1 MEWFDLIRSLIFYAV
16 QWFTMSSTSALR
28 NIPAVD
34 EILRHEAMAVAATAF
49 PRQQLTKWIRNS
61 VDECRK
67 AILNGAD
74 FDKCAAIQFVINSAT
89 HQSAFEEGR
98 RQHPVINAT
107 GILLHTNLGRAP
119 LADAAIHRMAA
130 CSAFT
135 NVEINLHS
143 GKRNKRG
150 ERVADL
156 LASLTGAED
165 AVVVNNCAAA
175 TMLTLQTIATGRE
188 VIVSRGQ
195 LVEIGGGYRLP
206 EVFAAS
212 GAILKEVGTTNRTYL
227 RDYENAITENTA
239 AIIRVH
245 RSNFCLSGFVTEPTI
260 AELVS
265 VGRSHDIPVI
275 DDIGS
280 GCMQRLGNIGLD
292 EPTVPDSIAAGA
304 DLSLFSGDKLFGGPQ
319 AGLIVGARNL
329 TDALRQSPMMRALRL
344 DKLTLAALEATIEIH
359 LSGKAETEL
368 PLLRMISMPADEIRN
383 RCETVLAALT
393 VPDSVTVEID
403 ECTSQIGGG
412 SAPGSEIRS
421 CGLRVTGPSGEQFAQ
436 LLRNGRP
443 SVMGRI
449 QDECVILDLRT
460 VADDQVATVAG
471 SLNSALNSV
480 TSDEV

>member
-1 MEWFDLIRSLIFYAV
+1 MP
-16 QWFTMSSTSALR
+16 STSALR
-28 NIPAVD
+28 NVPSVD
-34 EILRHEAMAVAATAF
+34 EILRHETMAVAATVY
-49 PRQQLTKWIRNS
+49 PRQQLTQWIRKS

-67 AILNGAD
+67 AILGGAD
-74 FDKCAAIQFVINSAT
+74 FDKCAAIQFVINDVN
-89 HQSAFEEGR
+89 QQLFFEEGR
-98 RQHPVINAT
+98 RQQPVINAT

-119 LADAAIHRMAA
+119 LADAAIHRMAD

-156 LASLTGAED
+156 LANLTGAED

-175 TMLTLQTIATGRE
+175 TMLTLQTIASGRE

-206 EVFAAS
+206 EVFTAA

-227 RDYENAITENTA
+227 HDYENAITENTA

-260 AELVS
+260 AELV
-265 VGRSHDIPVI
+265 GLGGNNDIPVI

-280 GCMQRLGNIGLD
+280 GCIQRLDNIGLD
-292 EPTVPDSIAAGA
+292 EPNVSDSIAAGV
-304 DLSLFSGDKLFGGPQ
+304 DVSLFSGDKLFGGPQ
-319 AGLIVGARNL
+319 AGLIVGKRKF
-329 TDALRQSPMMRALRL
+329 TDALRRSPMMRALRL

-359 LSGKAETEL
+359 LSGHAETEL
-368 PLLRMISMPADEIRN
+368 PLLRMISMPADEIRH
-383 RCETVLAALT
+383 RCEKVLAAVS
-393 VPDSVTVEID
+393 VPDSMTVEIQ

-412 SAPGSEIRS
+412 SAPGAEIRS
-421 CGLRVTGPSGEQFAQ
+421 YGLAVTGSSSEQLAE
-436 LLRNGRP
+436 LLRNGRQ
-443 SVMGRI
+443 SVVGRI
-449 QDECVILDLRT
+449 QDDCLILDLRT
-460 VADDQVATVAG
+460 VADEQITTVAET
-471 SLNSALNSV
+471 LNGALNS
-480 TSDEV
+480 DEV